1 MLPLSRGDSGAPVKN
16 QPFLQRLGFAFSG
29 MASAFRAE
37 RSVRVQVFATAVVLG
52 VLVYVRPA
60 ASWWALIT
68 LAVVIVLAAEL
79 FNTAVEELADHLHPQ
94 QHARIKIVKDL
105 AAAAVLA
112 ASLGA
117 IGVGV
122 AFVVDVLR

>member
-1 MLPLSRGDSGAPVKN
+1 MVR
-16 QPFLQRLGFAFSG
+16 
-29 MASAFRAE
+29 AFRSE
-37 RSVRVQVFATAVVLG
+37 RSVRVHVFATAVVLG
-52 VLVYVRPA
+52 VLLYVRPA

-122 AFVVDVLR
+122 AFVVDLLR